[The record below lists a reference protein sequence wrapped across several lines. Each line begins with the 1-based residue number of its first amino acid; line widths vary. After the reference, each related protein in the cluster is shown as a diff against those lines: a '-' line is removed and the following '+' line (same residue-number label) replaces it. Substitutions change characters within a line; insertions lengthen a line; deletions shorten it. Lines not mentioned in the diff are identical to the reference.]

1 MYASLIRAL
10 VAIHAIRAME
20 MSAVVAVVC
29 LPTMA
34 NGRQVAARQREVAHR
49 AADDFEA
56 AGDPGMAQMLRAHAA
71 HLAHAEATLPAPG
84 SEATPP

>member
-1 MYASLIRAL
+1 MSQAKGVHDMSLQRLSRQRFAIVAAL
-10 VAIHAIRAME
+10 RKRHG
-20 MSAVVAVVC
+20 
-29 LPTMA
+29 A
-34 NGRQVAARQREVAHR
+34 NSREVAARQHEVARR